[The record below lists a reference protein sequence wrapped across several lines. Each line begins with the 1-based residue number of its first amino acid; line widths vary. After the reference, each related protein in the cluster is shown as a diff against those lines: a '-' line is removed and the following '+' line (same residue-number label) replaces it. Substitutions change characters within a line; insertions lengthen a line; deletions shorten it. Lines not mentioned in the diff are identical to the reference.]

1 MAPKNF
7 TYSAK
12 AYVFHAGSYSTTPSP
27 NIIGAYVYYNITPA
41 LPSGLSIGRNTG
53 IISGKAANTFS
64 ETTFTVMACNLAGM
78 NKVESCITT
87 EVTISAVPAE
97 GLGGG
102 AIAVIVIA
110 VIIIIIFIAFIVFI
124 IFNRR
129 KGSKRGGHKV
139 MKTGKAEVKKASGS
153 DKKVRI

>member
-1 MAPKNF
+1 MIVTSLCVSLNDPIYLIPEN
-7 TYSAK
+7 
-12 AYVFHAGSYSTTPSP
+12 TTDYNHYYTIHPS
-27 NIIGAYVYYNITPA
+27 
-41 LPSGLSIGRNTG
+41 LPVGLSLDSNTG
-53 IISGKAANTFS
+53 IISGKAANTFA

-78 NKVESCITT
+78 NKVESCLTT
-87 EVTISAVPAE
+87 EVTISAIPSE

-102 AIAVIVIA
+102 AIALVVIA

-139 MKTGKAEVKKASGS
+139 MKSGKGEVKKASGG